1 MRDVVH
7 VLERRAG
14 VVIPERKG
22 AVVTWILDFKI
33 LANTKEREEKG
44 RLGGKTEGKAGR
56 TAGKE
61 HPLGIDGKRVD
72 DGVVPAKVEHE
83 RPFGAFPLFD
93 IVTPS

>member
-14 VVIPERKG
+14 VVVPESKG
-22 AVVTWILDFKI
+22 AVV
-33 LANTKEREEKG
+33 
-44 RLGGKTEGKAGR
+44 

-61 HPLGIDGKRVD
+61 HPLGIDGERVD

-83 RPFGAFPLFD
+83 RAFGAFPLFD
-93 IVTPS
+93 VVTPS